1 MSGHTW
7 MILLSIALGTYLIR
21 TLPYLWMSRKLN
33 KQAAQGGVGS
43 TPVWLTILGPT
54 MIAAMFGTSL
64 VPVEPSFFSW
74 IATAVGCVATYLM
87 WRRTRSMGYPIVV
100 GVLVFGALIVLFG

>member
-1 MSGHTW
+1 MSGQTW

-21 TLPYLWMSRKLN
+21 ALPYVWMARKLN
-33 KQAAQGGVGS
+33 KQASQGNVSS

-64 VPVEPSFFSW
+64 VPVEPSLLSW
-74 IATAVGCVATYLM
+74 VATVIGCVATYFI
-87 WRRTRSMGYPIVV
+87 WRRTRSMGYPIVA
-100 GVLVFGALIVLFG
+100 GVLVFGALTVFFG